1 MSISNDRNTRA
12 WPTVA
17 MAVIIALTAALGAG
31 CASSKG
37 KGKIAKEIRDLPN
50 GLVADSANAR
60 HTDQTLE
67 NVDPAEGD

>member
-1 MSISNDRNTRA
+1 MSISNDRNRRA

-17 MAVIIALTAALGAG
+17 MAVAIALTAALGAG

-50 GLVADSANAR
+50 GLVADTANAR
-60 HTDQTLE
+60 HTNQTLE
-67 NVDPAEGD
+67 NVDPAEGE